1 MATRKLGQA
10 SAQGFDSET
19 GQVYM
24 ESTCRAGSMAP
35 DWTWKTRRS
44 LESSIKRL
52 DHAGPG
58 SASLRDISIRTV
70 LANTFNLTPDMMETL
85 PLHLTRQLWLETK
98 SSQLDSLRTWK
109 IFASLFA
116 KQRSDRLENKT
127 LVLSESSMGLIECI
141 RHIDSPSFH
150 FITFLSLSDFS
161 CSRSDLIH
169 LSRLT
174 NLGMLTII
182 ARDSSWVSLE
192 DSIVRAWGRAASE
205 SGAFSR
211 FRILVCRFQTYFTG
225 RVFTYFQ
232 DFPALDMVLLDQCRV
247 FKGLTDQATKH
258 KWHAKEHSRLRRDA
272 VELPA
277 WKDIY
282 SGLFKKGALFDIEAI
297 HKPFENDKD
306 LEPILD
312 VSLGPKFAGLW
323 TA

>member
-1 MATRKLGQA
+1 
-10 SAQGFDSET
+10 
-19 GQVYM
+19 
-24 ESTCRAGSMAP
+24 
-35 DWTWKTRRS
+35 
-44 LESSIKRL
+44 
-52 DHAGPG
+52 
-58 SASLRDISIRTV
+58 
-70 LANTFNLTPDMMETL
+70 
-85 PLHLTRQLWLETK
+85 
-98 SSQLDSLRTWK
+98 
-109 IFASLFA
+109 
-116 KQRSDRLENKT
+116 
-127 LVLSESSMGLIECI
+127 MGLIECI

-232 DFPALDMVLLDQCRV
+232 DFPALDMILLDQCRV

-282 SGLFKKGALFDIEAI
+282 SGLFKKGALFDIEAM

-312 VSLGPKFAGLW
+312 VSLGVRAKSASCLLTRSPALSGNSWLFRREGRCSDGSSLDSSSPQKRSLAENSVASSRSFKRPALRSSRQR
-323 TA
+323 TMKDLLAEFQT